1 MNEQDTNKVTVALA
15 NSFLQTATVQQSLM
29 ILQEKALE
37 RAKEEVEG
45 MEEDALQELLTNIR
59 AQEIAQE
66 LRSAPDSEDSSE
78 ETTEDAEDAEDTE
91 ETEETEEVAAE
102 ESA

>member
-1 MNEQDTNKVTVALA
+1 MDDQDKNKVTVAMA
-15 NSFLQTATVQQSLM
+15 NSFLQTATIQQTLL

-45 MEEDALQELLTNIR
+45 MDDDALQEVLTNIR

-66 LRSAPDSEDSSE
+66 LRNAPDSEDSSG
-78 ETTEDAEDAEDTE
+78 ETTEDDAEDTE
-91 ETEETEEVAAE
+91 EEEEGEDVVAE

>member
-66 LRSAPDSEDSSE
+66 LRGAPDSEDSSE
-78 ETTEDAEDAEDTE
+78 ETAEDAEDTE
-91 ETEETEEVAAE
+91 ETEETEEVVAE
-102 ESA
+102 EST